1 MTRALLEQA
10 LDALE
15 DCDTAIKH
23 LMQPAHPEVQI
34 TKTSATDVMKA
45 IRAHLAKPQG
55 EPSHQPLPR
64 CIHCGRHPNDPKWD
78 LTPVAPQAQPD
89 KPLKERPDF
98 IAGYMADIALTCDFC
113 GCETPDPW
121 HGNTATNRHVHAC
134 DACKPKLAPAWHDKP
149 TAPGVWVV
157 GSRCLHINE
166 LDLPIYV
173 RGYCR
178 WFGPVPDDGGKP

>member
-55 EPSHQPLPR
+55 EP
-64 CIHCGRHPNDPKWD
+64 
-78 LTPVAPQAQPD
+78 
-89 KPLKERPDF
+89 
-98 IAGYMADIALTCDFC
+98 
-113 GCETPDPW
+113 
-121 HGNTATNRHVHAC
+121 
-134 DACKPKLAPAWHDKP
+134 AWHDAP
-149 TAPGVWVV
+149 TVPGLWVV

-166 LDLPIYV
+166 LDLPIYE
-173 RGYCR
+173 RSNCR
-178 WFGPVPDDGGKP
+178 WYGPIPADDGGKP